1 MKHYFKPVVLFVLF
15 FTISISGYANTDVDK
30 ENNQTFEPPEI
41 TDSQISL
48 IDAIRIA
55 LEHDPNIKL
64 EEETTNYKQ
73 GELQS
78 ETGAFDTHLL
88 LNAEAKWTQTE
99 MTPKQIEQEQKRR
112 DNLRD
117 EILDRDRADRMLHAS
132 DAYLEAQSRNIN
144 LTGQLM
150 NFLPEDGTTLTP
162 ANITELQRTELQS
175 DIRNDV
181 FKDWMEFV
189 QTAETSPETDSEDS
203 DVDIP
208 DVGKLTGEKVFP
220 SDRAGVIEAQRQ
232 KSIQL
237 DRTEIQ
243 AEIIENSKKLKEA
256 KIEIAKLGDTPSV
269 TEETNIIFDM
279 SARKMLR
286 SGIILSPGININEK
300 GWQYRDHSQEESPIY
315 KSQFRFDI
323 QVPLGKGWSAESSAA
338 RETAAKIRYE
348 ASLLT
353 LQHTVGASIY
363 STIKAYW
370 NLVNAQERLKLYNKS
385 AKNQKK
391 MLTLS
396 RAQVSAGDLPRAELG
411 RIKAREANAR
421 ASVSNARRELDKARL
436 SLADTIGLQ
445 VNNIQN
451 APLASE
457 QFPNPLKLKILEG
470 LQPSDFIPDAIDKR
484 HDYKAAIEL
493 RKATKAL
500 LRKTEIDLRPK
511 ADAGFVASYS
521 GLSQDANVDEGLKDV
536 FVDLTGPSFNGRFD
550 LDWAIKNN
558 SARGDHTRARA
569 NWRKTIITSVN
580 LKRKIQSKVVQSLEE
595 MKETVRQLN
604 RNVDAVKY
612 YKATM
617 NSELEKFRNGD
628 STLIDTITTEE
639 QLMDSMQALVDALN
653 QYAQSLARL
662 RFETA
667 SLYTHN
673 NQGSIVNA
681 DDLLTLPL
689 GKGGQ

>member
-1 MKHYFKPVVLFVLF
+1 
-15 FTISISGYANTDVDK
+15 
-30 ENNQTFEPPEI
+30 
-41 TDSQISL
+41 
-48 IDAIRIA
+48 
-55 LEHDPNIKL
+55 
-64 EEETTNYKQ
+64 
-73 GELQS
+73 
-78 ETGAFDTHLL
+78 
-88 LNAEAKWTQTE
+88 
-99 MTPKQIEQEQKRR
+99 
-112 DNLRD
+112 
-117 EILDRDRADRMLHAS
+117 
-132 DAYLEAQSRNIN
+132 
-144 LTGQLM
+144 M
-150 NFLPEDGTTLTP
+150 N
-162 ANITELQRTELQS
+162 
-175 DIRNDV
+175 
-181 FKDWMEFV
+181 
-189 QTAETSPETDSEDS
+189 
-203 DVDIP
+203 
-208 DVGKLTGEKVFP
+208 
-220 SDRAGVIEAQRQ
+220 Q

-243 AEIIENSKKLKEA
+243 AEIIENSKKLREA
-256 KIEIAKLGDTPSV
+256 KIEFAKLGDTPSV

-323 QVPLGKGWSAESSAA
+323 QAPLGKGWSAESSAA

-353 LQHTVGASIY
+353 LQYTVSTSIY
-363 STIKAYW
+363 SAIKAYW
-370 NLVNAQERLKLYNKS
+370 NLVNAQERLQLYIKS

-396 RAQVSAGDLPRAELG
+396 RAQVSAGELPRAELA

-421 ASVSNARRELDKARL
+421 ASVSNAQRELDKARL
-436 SLADTIGLQ
+436 SLAHTIGLQ

-457 QFPNPLKLKILEG
+457 QFPNPLKLEILEK
-470 LQPSDFIPDAIDKR
+470 LEPSDFISDAIEKR
-484 HDYKAAIEL
+484 PDYKAALEL

-500 LRKTEIDLRPK
+500 LRKAEIDLRPK
-511 ADAGFVASYS
+511 ADVGFIASYS

-536 FVDLTGPSFNGRFD
+536 FVDLTGPSLNGRFD

-569 NWRKTIITSVN
+569 NWRKTIITSVH
-580 LKRKIQSKVVQSLEE
+580 LKRNIQSKVVQSLEE
-595 MKETVRQLN
+595 MKETVRQLK

-639 QLMDSMQALVDALN
+639 QLTDSMQALVDALN

-673 NQGSIVNA
+673 NKGSIVNA
-681 DDLLTLPL
+681 DDLVSLPL